1 MRAAGGFAA
10 RWARFLVSMKQREI
24 EFQSRSSMNQT
35 GSRGGKRLGAGRK
48 PSTIKG
54 ISKRLP
60 RESAEL
66 ILAEIKANS
75 MWLRLAD
82 SKDERI
88 RLETLKY
95 LTDRAFGKARQSI
108 EATAE
113 RNVGLVLI
121 HSVPMPERD

>member
-1 MRAAGGFAA
+1 MHPFAKYIYHILC
-10 RWARFLVSMKQREI
+10 WQRI
-24 EFQSRSSMNQT
+24 TSR
-35 GSRGGKRLGAGRK
+35 RK

-75 MWLRLAD
+75 MWLVLAE

-95 LTDRAFGKARQSI
+95 LTDRAYGKARQSI
-108 EATAE
+108 EATS
-113 RNVGLVLI
+113 VGNLGVVLMR
-121 HSVPMPERD
+121 SVPRPERD

>member
-1 MRAAGGFAA
+1 MAG
-10 RWARFLVSMKQREI
+10 
-24 EFQSRSSMNQT
+24 
-35 GSRGGKRLGAGRK
+35 RGGKRPGAGRK

-54 ISKRLP
+54 ISKKLP

-75 MWLRLAD
+75 MWLVLAK
-82 SKDERI
+82 SNDERI

-95 LTDRAFGKARQSI
+95 LTDRAYGKARQSI
-108 EATAE
+108 EASAE

-121 HSVPMPERD
+121 HSVPRPERD

>member
-1 MRAAGGFAA
+1 MAG
-10 RWARFLVSMKQREI
+10 K
-24 EFQSRSSMNQT
+24 
-35 GSRGGKRLGAGRK
+35 GGKRPGAGRK

>member
-1 MRAAGGFAA
+1 MAG
-10 RWARFLVSMKQREI
+10 K
-24 EFQSRSSMNQT
+24 
-35 GSRGGKRLGAGRK
+35 GGKRPGAARK

-108 EATAE
+108 EATS
-113 RNVGLVLI
+113 VGNLGVVLMR
-121 HSVPMPERD
+121 SVPRPERD